1 MNERMRQLVALLNEY
16 AEAYY
21 NSAAPK
27 VSDKEYD
34 ELFDELLRLEKET
47 GTVLD
52 DSPTRRVGFK
62 PLSEFSEHRHLG
74 RLWSMDKVRTEGEL
88 IEWSRR
94 AERLRDE
101 YNQAHPDSPLPKLR
115 YALEYKFDGLTI
127 NLTYDGGKL
136 VQAATRGN
144 GVTGEAILPQ
154 AMTIKTIPLTIP
166 FKGKMECQGEC
177 YMRLSVLDQLNKS
190 GEEQLK
196 NARNAAA
203 GALRN
208 LDPAVTAKRRLDVC
222 MYSVGYIEGRE
233 LAGHDE
239 TISFLKE
246 NGLPTSGFMELYD
259 DIRDVYAGIKRAE
272 TRRDSLDFLI
282 DGMVVKIVDGATRR
296 ALGNTDRFPRWAIAF
311 KFAAE
316 ETTTILKDVTWEVG
330 RTGKLT
336 PRAHLEPVELAG
348 ATISHATLNNFDDI
362 IRKRVGIGSR
372 VFIRRSNDVI
382 PEITGAVPDDKPE
395 REIEKPIKCP
405 ACGAHVEHRGVHLY
419 CTNSLS
425 CPPQIA
431 ARLAHYASREAMDI
445 DTFSEKTAAVLVE
458 KKGLRSIPDL
468 YDLKASDY
476 QELYG
481 FKDKKIAN
489 LMQAIENSKHPTLGA
504 FLFAIGIPNVGSK
517 TARDIA
523 KRFGTLDAVRS
534 ATVEQLTE
542 IPDVGAIVAQDVV
555 DFFGDESIS
564 AQIDR
569 LLAHGVTP
577 KAEEVSS
584 EPGLLTGKTIVV
596 TGTME
601 RMGRSDIEALIAK
614 LGGKAASS
622 VSKKTDFVVAGPG
635 AGSKLAKANELSI
648 KVMSENEF
656 FDYIGD
662 TDADRQA

>member
-1 MNERMRQLVALLNEY
+1 MNERMAQLVALLNEY

-21 NSAAPK
+21 RYDAPK

-34 ELFDELLRLEKET
+34 ELFDELVRLEKET
-47 GTVLD
+47 GVTLD

-62 PLSEFSEHRHLG
+62 PLGQFDEHKHLG
-74 RLWSMDKVRTEGEL
+74 RLWSMDKVRSKERL
-88 IEWSRR
+88 IEWSNR
-94 AERLRDE
+94 AEKLREE
-101 YNQAHPDSPLPKLR
+101 YNRANPATPLPKFR

-154 AMTIKTIPLTIP
+154 AMTIRTVPLTIP
-166 FKGKMECQGEC
+166 FTGKMECQGEC
-177 YMRLSVLDQLNKS
+177 YMRLSVLDKLNKS

-222 MYSVGYIEGRE
+222 LYSVGYIEGKELRE
-233 LAGHDE
+233 HAD
-239 TISFLKE
+239 TINFLKE
-246 NGLPTSGFMELYD
+246 NGLPTSDFMEFYD
-259 DIRDVYAGIKRAE
+259 NIEDVYSGIERAE
-272 TRRDSLDFLI
+272 ERRSSLDFLI

-296 ALGNTDRFPRWAIAF
+296 ALGSTDRFPRWAIAF

-395 REIEKPIKCP
+395 KEIEKPAKCP

-445 DTFSEKTAAVLVE
+445 DTFSEKTAAVLVKE
-458 KKGLRSIPDL
+458 KGLKSIPDL
-468 YDLKASDY
+468 YDLTEQDY
-476 QELYG
+476 MELYG

-489 LMQAIENSKHPTLGA
+489 LMQAIEKSKHPTLGA

-523 KRFGTLDAVRS
+523 KKFGTLEAVRK
-534 ATVEQLTE
+534 ATLQQLTQ
-542 IPDVGAIVAQDVV
+542 IPDVGDVVAQDVV
-555 DFFGDESIS
+555 DFFSDESIS
-564 AQIDR
+564 RQIDR
-569 LLAHGVTP
+569 LLAHGVQP
-577 KAEEVSS
+577 MNEEVSQTS
-584 EPGLLTGKTIVV
+584 GLLNGKTVVV
-596 TGTME
+596 TGSME
-601 RMGRSDIEALIAK
+601 RMSRSEIESLIAD
-614 LGGKAASS
+614 LGGRAASS

-635 AGSKLAKANELSI
+635 AGSKLAKANELNI

-656 FDYIGD
+656 FDYIGEN
-662 TDADRQA
+662 DADRQA

>member
-34 ELFDELLRLEKET
+34 ELFDELVRLEKET

-154 AMTIKTIPLTIP
+154 AMTIRTIPLTIP

-208 LDPAVTAKRRLDVC
+208 LDPAVTAKRRLDAC

-233 LAGHDE
+233 LIGHED
-239 TISFLKE
+239 TINFLKE
-246 NGLPTSGFMELYD
+246 NSLPTSGFMELYD

-272 TRRDSLDFLI
+272 THRDSLDFLI

-395 REIEKPIKCP
+395 REIEKPVKCP

-648 KVMSENEF
+648 KVMSEKEF

>member
-21 NSAAPK
+21 RYDAPK

-47 GTVLD
+47 GIVLD

-154 AMTIKTIPLTIP
+154 AMTIRTIPLTIP

-233 LAGHDE
+233 LIEHED
-239 TISFLKE
+239 TIRFLKE
-246 NGLPTSGFMELYD
+246 NNLPTSGFMELYD
-259 DIRDVYAGIKRAE
+259 DIRDVYAGIRRAE

-555 DFFGDESIS
+555 DFFSDESIS

>member
-34 ELFDELLRLEKET
+34 ELFDELVRLEKET

-272 TRRDSLDFLI
+272 THRDSLDFLI

-395 REIEKPIKCP
+395 REIEKPVKCP

-534 ATVEQLTE
+534 ATAQQLIE

-555 DFFGDESIS
+555 DFFSDESIS

-601 RMGRSDIEALIAK
+601 CMGRSDIEALIAK

>member
-1 MNERMRQLVALLNEY
+1 MNERMRQLVDKLNEY

-21 NSAAPK
+21 RFDAPK

-34 ELFDELLRLEKET
+34 ALFDELVSLEKET
-47 GTVLD
+47 GVVLD
-52 DSPTRRVGFK
+52 DSPTRRVGAE
-62 PLSEFSEHRHLG
+62 PLNEFAQHRHLG
-74 RLWSMDKVRTEGEL
+74 RLWSMDKVRTRTEL
-88 IEWSRR
+88 IEWSKR
-94 AERLRDE
+94 AEKLHSE
-101 YNQAHPDSPLPKLR
+101 YNFAHAEKLPPIR

-144 GVTGEAILPQ
+144 GVVGEAILPQ
-154 AMTIKTIPLTIP
+154 AMTIKSIPLTIP

-177 YMRLSVLDQLNKS
+177 YMRLSVLNELNKK

-208 LDPAVTAKRRLDVC
+208 LDPAVTAKRRLDAC

-233 LAGHDE
+233 LTGHDD

-246 NGLPTSGFMELYD
+246 NKLPTSDFMEFYD
-259 DIRDVYAGIKRAE
+259 DIDSVYTGIENAEKRRE
-272 TRRDSLDFLI
+272 SLDFLI
-282 DGMVVKIVDGATRR
+282 DGMVVKIIDGATRR
-296 ALGNTDRFPRWAIAF
+296 ALGSTDRFPRWAIAY

-336 PRAHLEPVELAG
+336 PRAYLEPVELAG

-362 IRKRVGIGSR
+362 TRKRVGIGSR

-382 PEITGAVPDDKPE
+382 PEITGAVADDEPVKP
-395 REIEKPIKCP
+395 IEKPVKCP
-405 ACGAHVEHRGVHLY
+405 ACGAHVEHRGVHIY

-445 DTFSEKTAAVLVE
+445 ETFSEKTAALLVE

-468 YDLKASDY
+468 YDLKPCDY
-476 QELYG
+476 AELEG

-489 LMQAIENSKHPTLGA
+489 LTAAIEASKKPALGA

-523 KRFGTLDAVRS
+523 RTFGSLDAVRHAS
-534 ATVEQLTE
+534 VEQLTE
-542 IPDVGAIVAQDVV
+542 IPDVGDTVAKSVV
-555 DFFGDESIS
+555 DFFNDASIS
-564 AQIDR
+564 SQIDR
-569 LLAHGVTP
+569 LLAHGVCP
-577 KAEEVSS
+577 KEEEKPSAS
-584 EPGLLTGKTIVV
+584 ALLSGKTVVV

-601 RMGRSDIEALIAK
+601 RMGRSDIEALIAS

-635 AGSKLAKANELSI
+635 AGSKLAKAESLGIRVMNE
-648 KVMSENEF
+648 EGF
-656 FDYIGD
+656 FDYIGENNE
-662 TDADRQA
+662 DRQA

>member
-272 TRRDSLDFLI
+272 THRDSLDFLI

-458 KKGLRSIPDL
+458 KKGLMSIPDL

-476 QELYG
+476 RELYG

-635 AGSKLAKANELSI
+635 AGSKLTKANELNI

>member
-21 NSAAPK
+21 RYDAPK

-47 GTVLD
+47 GIVLD

-154 AMTIKTIPLTIP
+154 AMTIRTIPLTIP

-222 MYSVGYIEGRE
+222 MYSVGSIEGRE
-233 LAGHDE
+233 LIGHED
-239 TISFLKE
+239 TIRFLKE
-246 NGLPTSGFMELYD
+246 NNLPTSGFMELYD

-555 DFFGDESIS
+555 DFFSDESIS

-577 KAEEVSS
+577 KAEEVSD

-635 AGSKLAKANELSI
+635 AGSKLTKANELNI
-648 KVMSENEF
+648 KVMSEKEF

>member
-47 GTVLD
+47 GIVLD

-154 AMTIKTIPLTIP
+154 AMTIRTIPLTIP

-222 MYSVGYIEGRE
+222 MYGVGYIEGRE
-233 LAGHDE
+233 LIGHED

-246 NGLPTSGFMELYD
+246 NNLPTSGFMELYD

-476 QELYG
+476 RELYG

-555 DFFGDESIS
+555 DFFSDESIS

-577 KAEEVSS
+577 KAKEVSS

>member
-47 GTVLD
+47 GIVLD

-101 YNQAHPDSPLPKLR
+101 YNQAHPDSTLPKLR

-154 AMTIKTIPLTIP
+154 AMTIRTIPLTIP

-233 LAGHDE
+233 LIGHED

-246 NGLPTSGFMELYD
+246 NNLPTSGFMELYD

-272 TRRDSLDFLI
+272 THRDSLDFLI

-405 ACGAHVEHRGVHLY
+405 ACGAHVEYRGVHLY

-468 YDLKASDY
+468 YDLKASD
-476 QELYG
+476 
-481 FKDKKIAN
+481 
-489 LMQAIENSKHPTLGA
+489 SGA
-504 FLFAIGIPNVGSK
+504 L
-517 TARDIA
+517 
-523 KRFGTLDAVRS
+523 
-534 ATVEQLTE
+534 
-542 IPDVGAIVAQDVV
+542 
-555 DFFGDESIS
+555 
-564 AQIDR
+564 R
-569 LLAHGVTP
+569 L
-577 KAEEVSS
+577 
-584 EPGLLTGKTIVV
+584 
-596 TGTME
+596 
-601 RMGRSDIEALIAK
+601 
-614 LGGKAASS
+614 
-622 VSKKTDFVVAGPG
+622 
-635 AGSKLAKANELSI
+635 
-648 KVMSENEF
+648 
-656 FDYIGD
+656 
-662 TDADRQA
+662 